1 VRYLIDLVEQCKT
14 QQTHKYFLD
23 ILSINMNKLL
33 LGYFYSIALSLAGN
47 LRPAP
52 ELIDRARGYY
62 NHKQVQVKIRS
73 EDGIDQTEAFAY
85 AEWQILSRI
94 DCNRLPVQRYDRPEK
109 NGDFWRINVFG
120 VATGYARKPAR

>member
-23 ILSINMNKLL
+23 ILSINMNRLL
-33 LGYFYSIALSLAGN
+33 LGYFYSIALSLFGSFS
-47 LRPAP
+47 PAQ
-52 ELIDRARGYY
+52 ELIDQAKGYA
-62 NHKQVQVKIRS
+62 NKQLEFKIRY
-73 EDGIDQTEAFAY
+73 EDGIDQAEAFAY

-120 VATGYARKPAR
+120 VVTGYARKPAR